1 MAPLVVVHT
10 EPLLEEFRAP
20 FCSAANFWR
29 FLSIF
34 FSISLSL
41 LLCFASQGLW
51 RRSNTFLEK
60 PNVQFN
66 EHTLFTFESLSQNE
80 KKIFFWSP
88 MAKVNENAT
97 DQFELLVPII
107 ETIHNDWDGDWRAD
121 EIEIRVAFRHKTN
134 SNSSPSFSLNFT
146 AFSYALFFDVKLEKR
161 TLVELKGTPI
171 FGKIQS
177 KNPFN
182 EIHIIGS
189 VDFVQRN
196 FLPAFGNLTFA
207 QWSAQFSADGFPS
220 KSSPEEIDWQMRK
233 WSMEQNFSI
242 VLGRKI
248 ERVRMTTH
256 QRLGGGILCQF
267 VFHIRISEQT
277 LQYRTNAWEMVKWAW
292 VQYLAL
298 FVVVRYLVNTLSSF
312 LYQNQII
319 GTFVAGP
326 KDKIH

>member
-1 MAPLVVVHT
+1 
-10 EPLLEEFRAP
+10 
-20 FCSAANFWR
+20 
-29 FLSIF
+29 
-34 FSISLSL
+34 
-41 LLCFASQGLW
+41 
-51 RRSNTFLEK
+51 
-60 PNVQFN
+60 
-66 EHTLFTFESLSQNE
+66 
-80 KKIFFWSP
+80 
-88 MAKVNENAT
+88 MAKVNENVT

-121 EIEIRVAFRHKTN
+121 EVFFFFGYFHLKMLKPIKIEIRVAFRHKTN

-182 EIHIIGS
+182 EIHVIGS
-189 VDFVQRN
+189 MDFVQRN

-277 LQYRTNAWEMVKWAW
+277 LQYRFTWN
-292 VQYLAL
+292 
-298 FVVVRYLVNTLSSF
+298 LVLDYIIF
-312 LYQNQII
+312 IQNQCLGDGQMGV
-319 GTFVAGP
+319 GTVLGSVCRCT
-326 KDKIH
+326 